1 MAPERWQQ
9 IEDIFQ
15 TAVDLPAQQ
24 RSEYLATACAQD
36 DELRTMVD
44 VLIVQLA
51 QATNF
56 IETPVVTGN
65 TEWLE
70 PLAEGDPLL
79 GRRIGAYRLESEI
92 GRGGMGAVYLGVRA
106 DNEFQKQVAIKLVK
120 RGMDT
125 DFILRRFRRERQILA
140 SLDHPHI
147 ARLLDGGT
155 TDDGLPYFVMEYIE
169 GQPLYQYCDSHQ
181 LSISARLN
189 LFRQI
194 CDAVHFAHQHLVVHR
209 DLKPSNILVTAS
221 TSENSKEGEGMPK
234 LLDFG
239 IAKLLNPAQTTD
251 TLDPTGTAMRLMTPE
266 YASPEQVR
274 GERATPTSDVY
285 SLGALLY
292 ELLTGHRPYRLRGR
306 ALHEIARV
314 VCEEEPIRP
323 SVSLTGKEDTVLPGF
338 RTAAAIEVIAQTRG
352 TNPEALQ
359 HELTGDLDRITLK
372 ALRKDP
378 RQRYQSAAEL
388 REDITRYLEGR
399 PISATFYA
407 VDSKETRPLTPT
419 ELQSNGTTAIA
430 ILPLK
435 LLTFAAQE
443 DTGDR
448 YLSIGLADALI
459 TRLSSVHSLTVRPT
473 SSILPYAPSAD
484 DEANPLD
491 AGRELGV
498 DFVLDGRIKR
508 AAERI
513 RISLQLLDVSSGAT
527 VWAQQFDEPCN
538 DVLSLEDAITS
549 QVADVLLPRLTG
561 EERRRLNKRATD
573 DAEAFEAYLRGR
585 YHWNSF
591 TEEGFAKAI
600 VAYHQAIACDP
611 NYALAYAGIADYYN
625 WLGVY
630 GVLPPHECFS
640 AAIDAATK
648 AIAINSQL
656 SEAYAALGFAAVAG
670 EYDWARGEAA
680 CRRAIDLNPHNAQA
694 QVWYSLQLTME
705 GRFDEGV
712 MRARRGIE
720 LDPMSAFNAY
730 NLGWILYF
738 TRRFDECAAQFRRVI
753 AAHALYP
760 LAHYGLSWVLRFV
773 GQHEE
778 SIREAKR
785 AAELSNDSSLI
796 LMMQAQAYAA
806 AGMRQEAESFLA
818 RLEIA
823 EADRPVSSYHVALIH
838 SFLGEKEKAL
848 DRLERS
854 YAEREAWPVWLAVE
868 PVFDDLRN
876 DPRFLALLQKTHNP
890 AISQHA

>member
-1 MAPERWQQ
+1 MTPERWQQ

-15 TAVDLPAQQ
+15 TVVDLPTDQ
-24 RSEYLATACAQD
+24 RTEYLAGACAED

-44 VLIVQLA
+44 VLVVQLA

-56 IETPVVTGN
+56 IETPAVTGG

-79 GRRIGAYRLESEI
+79 GRRVGAYRLECEI
-92 GRGGMGAVYLGVRA
+92 GRGGMGAVYLAVRA
-106 DNEFQKQVAIKLVK
+106 DNEFQKQVAVKLVK

-155 TDDGLPYFVMEYIE
+155 TEDGLPYFVMEYIE
-169 GQPLYQYCDSHQ
+169 GQPLYQYCDSHR
-181 LSISARLN
+181 LGIADRLN

-194 CDAVHFAHQHLVVHR
+194 CDAVHFAHQHLVIHR
-209 DLKPSNILVTAS
+209 DIKPSNILVTADG
-221 TSENSKEGEGMPK
+221 TPK

-239 IAKLLNPAQTTD
+239 IAKLLNPGLATE

-274 GERATPTSDVY
+274 GERTTPISDVY
-285 SLGALLY
+285 SLGTLLY

-323 SVSLTGKEDTVLPGF
+323 SLSLTDKDDTILPGLGSEV
-338 RTAAAIEVIAQTRG
+338 TIGVIAQMRG
-352 TNPEALQ
+352 TDPETLQ
-359 HELTGDLDRITLK
+359 RELAGDLDRITLK

-378 RQRYQSAAEL
+378 RQRYPSASEL
-388 REDITRYLEGR
+388 REDITRHLEGR
-399 PISATFYA
+399 PISAAFYA
-407 VDSKETRPLTPT
+407 VESKETRQLSASK
-419 ELQSNGTTAIA
+419 QRMMGTTAIA

-435 LLTFAAQE
+435 LLAFSAQD
-443 DTGDR
+443 DTGDK
-448 YLSIGLADALI
+448 YLSVGLADALI
-459 TRLSSVHSLTVRPT
+459 TRLSNVHSLTVRPT
-473 SSILPYAPSAD
+473 SSVLPYGD
-484 DEANPLD
+484 DSVNPLD
-491 AGRELGV
+491 AGQNLGV

-508 AAERI
+508 AGDRI
-513 RISLQLLDVSSGAT
+513 RITLQLLDVHTSAT
-527 VWAQQFDEPCN
+527 VWAQQFDEQFT
-538 DVLSLEDAITS
+538 DVLSLEDTITA
-549 QVADVLLPRLTG
+549 QVTEVLLPHLTG

-573 DAEAFEAYLRGR
+573 DTEAFEAYLRGR
-585 YHWNSF
+585 HHLNTF

-630 GVLPPHECFS
+630 GVMPPHECFS

-656 SEAYAALGFAAVAG
+656 SEAYAALGFAVLAG
-670 EYDWARGEAA
+670 NYDWARGEAA
-680 CRRAIDLNPHNAQA
+680 CRRAIDLNPNNAQA
-694 QVWYSLQLTME
+694 HVWYSLQLAME

-712 MRARRGIE
+712 AQAKLGIE
-720 LDPMSAFNAY
+720 LDPMSPFNSY

-738 TRRFDECAAQFRRVI
+738 ARRFEECEAQLRRVI
-753 AAHALYP
+753 AAHSLYP
-760 LAHYGLSWVLRFV
+760 LAHYGLSWVLRYA

-785 AAELSNDSSLI
+785 AGELSNDSTLI
-796 LMMQAQAYAA
+796 LMMQGQAFAA
-806 AGMRQEAESFLA
+806 AGMRQAAEDFLEKLFLA
-818 RLEIA
+818 
-823 EADRPVSSYHVALIH
+823 ADDNRPVSSYHVAVIYC
-838 SFLGEKEKAL
+838 FLGEKEKTL
-848 DRLERS
+848 ERLERS
-854 YAEREAWPVWLAVE
+854 YDEREAWPVWLGVE
-868 PVFDDLRN
+868 PVFDSLR
-876 DPRFLALLQKTHNP
+876 DDTRFVALLQKTNNP
-890 AISQHA
+890 AASTRT

>member
-1 MAPERWQQ
+1 MTPERWQQ
-9 IEDIFQ
+9 IEDVFQ
-15 TAVDLPAQQ
+15 TAVDLPADQ
-24 RSEYLATACAQD
+24 RTDYLATVCAED
-36 DELRTMVD
+36 DELRTSVD
-44 VLIVQLA
+44 ALIIQLV

-56 IETPVVTGN
+56 IETSARTGG

-79 GRRIGAYRLESEI
+79 GRRVGAYQIEREI
-92 GRGGMGAVYLGVRA
+92 GRGGMGAVYLAVRA
-106 DNEFQKQVAIKLVK
+106 DNEFQKQVAVKLVK

-181 LSISARLN
+181 LNIAERLN
-189 LFRQI
+189 LFVQI
-194 CDAVHFAHQHLVVHR
+194 CDAVHFAHQNLVIHR
-209 DLKPSNILVTAS
+209 DIKPSNILVAADRI
-221 TSENSKEGEGMPK
+221 PK

-239 IAKLLNPAQTTD
+239 IAKLLNPALTTD

-274 GERATPTSDVY
+274 GERTTTISDVY
-285 SLGALLY
+285 SLGTLLY

-323 SVSLTGKEDTVLPGF
+323 SLSLVNKDDTVLPGLGSNA
-338 RTAAAIEVIAQTRG
+338 TVEVIAQMRG
-352 TNPEALQ
+352 TNVETLRR
-359 HELTGDLDRITLK
+359 ELTADLDRITLK

-378 RQRYQSAAEL
+378 GRRYQSAAEL
-388 REDITRYLEGR
+388 REDITSYLEGR
-399 PISATFYA
+399 PISAAFYVA
-407 VDSKETRPLTPT
+407 ETKETKPLSAN
-419 ELQSNGTTAIA
+419 ELRQVGTTAIA

-435 LLTFAAQE
+435 LLTISAQE
-443 DTGDR
+443 DTGDK
-448 YLSIGLADALI
+448 YLSVGLADALI
-459 TRLSSVHSLTVRPT
+459 TRLSSVRSLTVRPT
-473 SSILPYAPSAD
+473 SSVLPYGNESV
-484 DEANPLD
+484 NPLD
-491 AGRELGV
+491 AGRELVV

-508 AAERI
+508 AGDRI
-513 RISLQLLDVSSGAT
+513 RITLQLLEVRSAAT
-527 VWAQQFDEPCN
+527 VWAQQFDEQFT
-538 DVLSLEDAITS
+538 DVLSLEDTITA
-549 QVADVLLPRLTG
+549 QVAEVLLPHLTG

-585 YHWNSF
+585 HHWNSF

-640 AAIDAATK
+640 AAIDAASK

-656 SEAYAALGFAAVAG
+656 SEAYAALGFAQLAA

-680 CRRAIDLNPHNAQA
+680 CRRAIDLNPNNAQA
-694 QVWYSLQLTME
+694 HVWYSLQLTME
-705 GRFDEGV
+705 GRFDEGI
-712 MRARRGIE
+712 AQAKLGIE

-730 NLGWILYF
+730 NLGWCLYF
-738 TRRFDECAAQFRRVI
+738 TRRFDECEAQLRRVI

-760 LAHYGLSWVLRFV
+760 LAHYGLSWVLRLI

-785 AAELSNDSSLI
+785 AGELSNDSTLI
-796 LMMQAQAYAA
+796 LMMQGQAFAA
-806 AGMRQEAESFLA
+806 AGMREAAEDFLAKLESAEAE
-818 RLEIA
+818 
-823 EADRPVSSYHVALIH
+823 RPISSYHVAVIH

-848 DRLERS
+848 ERLERS
-854 YAEREAWPVWLAVE
+854 YAEREAWPVWLGVE
-868 PVFDDLRN
+868 PLFDTLRD
-876 DPRFLALLQKTHNP
+876 DPRFVALLQKTNNP
-890 AISQHA
+890 AASARPESGDGL